1 MPFTIDGWKG
11 QMKESLP
18 ASMYELAVDPPP
30 GGGDIIRVRTESV
43 SAPGIAFLSVDNYP
57 YAGTGIALNIPY
69 RYNPQEVNMIHT
81 VDDDGEL
88 YRVFREW
95 GNKIVD
101 LDGDKKFAAYYLK
114 DYAVQMALRIYKR
127 NAEDAAKTVIFKE
140 AFPMSVE
147 PIQLSWGQHDEIAR
161 LSVSYRFTRF
171 EVL

>member
-1 MPFTIDGWKG
+1 
-11 QMKESLP
+11 
-18 ASMYELAVDPPP
+18 
-30 GGGDIIRVRTESV
+30 
-43 SAPGIAFLSVDNYP
+43 
-57 YAGTGIALNIPY
+57 
-69 RYNPQEVNMIHT
+69 MIHT

>member
-1 MPFTIDGWKG
+1 MPFSIDGWKG

-18 ASMYELAVDPPP
+18 ASMYELAVSPPS
-30 GGGDIIRVRTESV
+30 GGSDLIRVRTESV
-43 SAPGIAFLSVDNYP
+43 SAPGISFLSVDNYP

-81 VDDDGEL
+81 IDDDGEL

-101 LDGDKKFAAYYLK
+101 LDGGEKYAAYYLK
-114 DYAVQMALRIYKR
+114 DYAVDMTLTMFKR
-127 NAEDAAKTVIFKE
+127 NAEDMAKMVIFTE
-140 AFPMSVE
+140 AFPMSIE

-161 LSVSYRFTRF
+161 LSVSYRFTKF
-171 EVL
+171 EVI